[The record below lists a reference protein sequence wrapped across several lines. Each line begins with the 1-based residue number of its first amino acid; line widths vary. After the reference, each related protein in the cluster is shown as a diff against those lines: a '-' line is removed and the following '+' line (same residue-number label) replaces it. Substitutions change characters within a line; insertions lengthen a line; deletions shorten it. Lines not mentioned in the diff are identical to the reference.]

1 MVYYEKLRFIIYVDY
16 CRISCAFQVY
26 YLMCFKSKKCVGSSW
41 IYTLQSSAKSTPQ
54 NCTLPKWF
62 GLQRKANVIFTLEHL
77 TIATWFLSPP
87 PTLNPEFYQGL
98 HMSPCCF
105 WTAPLYLYPVRGWH
119 CSCRSLCP
127 QIQWHAEWGVSSQ
140 WSGCV
145 RSWWG
150 VAGSESTGWRIGSVL
165 RQDQLWQC
173 VWQWDLSKDRGGRTV
188 SEHR

>member
-1 MVYYEKLRFIIYVDY
+1 MRGFKLDLYPAIFSQEYAPKLQFGIKNCSPNDLDCREKPTWY
-16 CRISCAFQVY
+16 SCW
-26 YLMCFKSKKCVGSSW
+26 L
-41 IYTLQSSAKSTPQ
+41 
-54 NCTLPKWF
+54 
-62 GLQRKANVIFTLEHL
+62 FTLEHL
-77 TIATWFLSPP
+77 PTATRFPSPP

-105 WTAPLYLYPVRGWH
+105 WTALLYLYPVRGWH

-173 VWQWDLSKDRGGRTV
+173 VWQWDLSKDRGGCTV
-188 SEHR
+188 NEHR